1 MIPVSNQ
8 AIATRLTNGDTV
20 KCDFSIKFITMSLDI
35 DSSDIWEGGVEFDDS
50 VSSDSEFQF
59 GTAIINK
66 CTITINNN
74 TGKFDSYEF
83 ENQHLE
89 ISAFLINPDDPTE
102 YADINKGCYI
112 VNEATYTDNL
122 ITLECYDRMFLFD
135 EPYDDATCEYPATLD
150 EIVQSACFDLTPSYI
165 ERPYDYSKVVDLNNW
180 TQEEVQTNITYSGG
194 VNTFSYTFVSGE
206 AEKLRIPMVVKPNTN
221 YTLSMEITT
230 GDYEEYVGVRDGVTY
245 EHHTYIAVAKNI
257 LLLHEPLDFQQSSLL
272 ASKRIYPNASSSY
285 NLTFNTG
292 SLQKVY
298 IYLDLSAVVDDTT
311 VNFTVSNIVL
321 SDGEISSSD
330 TPSSSGDT
338 EIDPVEEG
346 YTEESDTGQE
356 SQEGSFSG
364 SGTDTIF
371 GSFQSDLKDITI
383 NRKPQT
389 GTTYR
394 EVISWAAQITGC
406 FARFNSEGKL
416 DLKWFPNSPNGSV
429 LSVFN
434 KSLSKH
440 TYSVTG
446 VRATYK
452 LYAENEEVLYGNE
465 ITSEPVIEVIPDSA
479 LETLDEKEVETAYN
493 EVFTGTE
500 GYVVELKDNEFL
512 SSENVHAVVYYLYNK
527 IHGFTVRRATVTN
540 IGNILIE
547 AGDYINVQDTK
558 HNSVIPIRITGVRY
572 TSGGSQTLTSAGE
585 SASISATVGNSV
597 ETRNYMNNANR
608 ATQIE
613 YNIAREFDK
622 DTQYKNGDYTTYNNL
637 FYKYV
642 GDEEEEIED
651 DDDFADWEQEVNTG
665 DNGDDG
671 NINEPIIFNATPS
684 STPRLLGSGGSSNL
698 LGADND
704 VTVETGSDVDKNGFD
719 KSKWQRIV
727 LTDELFFQLARRIAR
742 PYTSGKGYE
751 KGDFV
756 YYEKNFYECNEDITQ
771 SGDFDDSKWKKIIIS
786 DYLNKKQN
794 DWWVGSESEYDGL
807 ETHEENVIYFIY
819 EDEA

>member
-1 MIPVSNQ
+1 M
-8 AIATRLTNGDTV
+8 
-20 KCDFSIKFITMSLDI
+20 
-35 DSSDIWEGGVEFDDS
+35 
-50 VSSDSEFQF
+50 
-59 GTAIINK
+59 
-66 CTITINNN
+66 
-74 TGKFDSYEF
+74 
-83 ENQHLE
+83 
-89 ISAFLINPDDPTE
+89 
-102 YADINKGCYI
+102 
-112 VNEATYTDNL
+112 
-122 ITLECYDRMFLFD
+122 
-135 EPYDDATCEYPATLD
+135 
-150 EIVQSACFDLTPSYI
+150 TPSYI
-165 ERPYDYSKVVDLNNW
+165 ERAYDYTKIADLNNW
-180 TQEEVQTNITYSGG
+180 VQEEVKTTITYSGG
-194 VNTFSYTFVSGE
+194 VNSFTYTFESGE
-206 AEKLRIPMVVKPNTN
+206 AEKLRIAMVVKPNTN
-221 YTLSMEITT
+221 YSLSMDITT
-230 GDYEEYVGVRDGVTY
+230 GAYEEYSGVRDGVTY
-245 EHHTYIAVAKNI
+245 NHHTYLAVAKTI

-272 ASKRIYPNASSSY
+272 ASRQIYPNASSTYSV
-285 NLTFNTG
+285 TFNTG

-321 SDGEISSSD
+321 SDGEQSSSNI
-330 TPSSSGDT
+330 PSSNDDS
-338 EIDPVEEG
+338 EG
-346 YTEESDTGQE
+346 
-356 SQEGSFSG
+356 
-364 SGTDTIF
+364 DTIF

-429 LSVFN
+429 SAVFN

-440 TYSVTG
+440 SYSVTG
-446 VRATYK
+446 VKATYK

-479 LETLDEKEVETAYN
+479 LSSLDEKEIETAYN
-493 EVFTGTE
+493 EVSAGFD

-512 SSENVHAVVYYLYNK
+512 SSENVHAVVYYLYNR

-558 HNSVIPIRITGVRY
+558 HNSVIPIRVTGVRY

-651 DDDFADWEQEVNTG
+651 DDDWADWEHEVGTG
-665 DNGDDG
+665 ENGDDPDV
-671 NINEPIIFNATPS
+671 NEPIIFNATPS
-684 STPRLLGSGGSSNL
+684 STPRLLGSGGTANL
-698 LGADND
+698 LGFDND
-704 VTVETGSDVDKNGFD
+704 VTVDVDSDDEPSGADKNGFD
-719 KSKWQRIV
+719 KSKWQRVV

-742 PYTSGKGYE
+742 PYQKEKEYE

-756 YYEKNFYECNEDITQ
+756 YYDKNFYECKEDIAE
-771 SGDFDDSKWKKIIIS
+771 SGDFDENKWKKIIIS
-786 DYLNKKQN
+786 DYLNKKKN
-794 DWWVGSESEYDGL
+794 DWWIGTESEYDAL
-807 ETHEENVIYFIY
+807 EEHEEDVIYFLY
-819 EDEA
+819 EDET